1 MILLPYFYQNTFNK
15 SLKLLKIILFML
27 LLLFIV
33 FTLKNKG
40 STMACYDLRNF
51 WNFRVMI
58 YGKKNL
64 PKQYITAIIP
74 EIIEYVK

>member
-1 MILLPYFYQNTFNK
+1 
-15 SLKLLKIILFML
+15 ML
-27 LLLFIV
+27 LLHFIG

-51 WNFRVMI
+51 RIMN

-64 PKQYITAIIP
+64 PQF
-74 EIIEYVK
+74 EIKDIFLIFLKI